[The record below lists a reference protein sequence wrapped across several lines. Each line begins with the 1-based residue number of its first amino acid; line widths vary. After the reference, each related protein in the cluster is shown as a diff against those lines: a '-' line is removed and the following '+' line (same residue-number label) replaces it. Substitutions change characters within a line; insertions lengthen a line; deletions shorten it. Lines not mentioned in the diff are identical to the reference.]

1 MEKENKNLITRPPI
15 VVVMGHVDH
24 GKTSLLLAIRKLNVP
39 AGKPGGVI
47 TQHIGAYEIE
57 KSNRKITFL
66 DTPGHEAFSQMRSR
80 GAKVADI
87 AILVIAADEGLKTQT
102 REAISHIKEAK
113 IPLIVALNK
122 TDKPNANPEKV
133 KRELLKEGIVV
144 ESMGGKV
151 PSVEISAIN
160 GKGIDEL
167 LELILLVSEM
177 ENLETDISEK
187 ASGFVI
193 ESCLDKNKGP
203 IATLILEKGILRIGQ
218 IIGTSSTFGKVKNI
232 EDFQGKPLKEALPS
246 QPIALLGFEKPPKVG
261 EEFKSFADLETAKA
275 NLKEENK
282 SKKEIRKT
290 DFKNNE
296 NNKTLNLI
304 LKADVLGSLEAIEGI
319 LEKIP
324 QPKSELKLLKSEIG
338 NITETDIKLAKH
350 SQAVIF
356 GFRVKIDSVARNVLK
371 KEKVRIYHFNVIY
384 DLVEELRKI
393 LEKTS
398 EPEIVRQDIGKMK
411 VLVVFLT
418 EKNRQIVGGKVINGE
433 IRKGLYLE
441 VLRNEEIKG
450 KGKIIN
456 LQKNKKDVDVVRK
469 GEEAGILYEGNVKIE
484 TGDILIIFDV
494 KKSVKS

>member
-1 MEKENKNLITRPPI
+1 
-15 VVVMGHVDH
+15 MGHVDH

-261 EEFKSFADLETAKA
+261 EEFKSFPDLETAKA

-371 KEKVRIYHFNVIY
+371 KEKVRICHFNVIY